1 MRKGVC
7 PCLQLHRDGMTAL
20 LEYAWGTDD
29 TAPSFPNEVY
39 ELTGPPNNLSFVTQK
54 NLSADDAIIT
64 IQTSS
69 DLNRWVSA
77 DALLEPSNEEHLG
90 NGIARYT
97 WTPQAS
103 ADPGSQLFIRILV
116 EQR

>member
-1 MRKGVC
+1 
-7 PCLQLHRDGMTAL
+7 MTAL

-29 TAPSFPNEVY
+29 TVPSFPNEVY